1 MISVWEKIA
10 FLNEIATI
18 SVRENITVYLHIFG
32 LPLTHKLGLRE
43 APKRCEID
51 AFCQM
56 SANIRLMTS

>member
-43 APKRCEID
+43 APKRCESD
-51 AFCQM
+51 DFCQM
-56 SANIRLMTS
+56 SAKIGLVTS